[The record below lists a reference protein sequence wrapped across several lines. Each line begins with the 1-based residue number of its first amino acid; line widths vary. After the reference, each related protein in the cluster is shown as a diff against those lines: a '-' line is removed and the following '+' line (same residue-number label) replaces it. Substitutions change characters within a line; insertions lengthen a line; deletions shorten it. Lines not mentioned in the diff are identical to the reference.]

1 MVYCPMKWHVT
12 VETAD
17 AVLEFDILVKTPG
30 EAFIPLMRELDAFY
44 IDQKDVV
51 SITIELKND

>member
-1 MVYCPMKWHVT
+1 MKWHVT